1 MSLPVE
7 AFKFLGLADSP
18 FLPTLTIVE
27 AHTRVSSVEIC
38 Q

>member
-1 MSLPVE
+1 MPLPVE

-27 AHTRVSSVEIC
+27 AHNRVTSEEIC